1 MHKSKKISCTRAGIM
16 AGRKVFH
23 DLGYKMGDGVFA
35 FWKFAHK
42 SEPIAVYSVLL
53 GFAGSRT
60 SPLLCRPHPPPLSQ
74 ARPHH
79 G

>member
-1 MHKSKKISCTRAGIM
+1 M

-60 SPLLCRPHPPPLSQ
+60 SPLLCRPLPPP
-74 ARPHH
+74 
-79 G
+79 

>member
-1 MHKSKKISCTRAGIM
+1 M

-60 SPLLCRPHPPPLSQ
+60 SPLLCRPPSPLLLSQ
-74 ARPHH
+74 ARPHQ